1 MKKNI
6 VININLKGGLI
17 GFFSSPKNVI
27 KNILENYNNQGYYFV
42 YSLPPNPNPLFFI
55 VQWLCFICTF
65 GIYCP
70 LPSYMMILEK
80 DIEFKDLEQIKHKTE
95 PEIEER
101 YENGKIVK
109 YWKDGDAPKAGL

>member
-6 VININLKGGLI
+6 VINVNLKGGFL
-17 GFFSSPKNVI
+17 GYFSSPKNVI
-27 KNILENYNNQGYYFV
+27 KNILENYNNQGYSFV

-55 VQWLCFICTF
+55 LKWICLICTL

-80 DIEFKDLEQIKHKTE
+80 EENEEWKKAIIKQSEQTEYQLLKD
-95 PEIEER
+95 
-101 YENGKIVK
+101 NNSNVK
-109 YWKDGDAPKAGL
+109 